1 MRLNE
6 HVYRVAVTFKMTER
20 VEQWICITFCVKR
33 EHCLCGKYF
42 DDAEGRSY
50 GQQVIASFITTVHLL
65 VHHVLYRVFRWNI
78 KSPRWLPRFGALRLL
93 AFPKT
98 KITFERDF
106 RPSIRFRK
114 MWWDR
119 YSSPN
124 CWWRLGELCEVPRA
138 YLEENWGVIDLCTV
152 FIVSL
157 SINVHFSYFV
167 AGSYLDRPHGLMG
180 NTRRYRRRKNTGK
193 RTIDGN
199 MLGGKKH
206 LVWHTGLF
214 LVFGCCCC

>member
-20 VEQWICITFCVKR
+20 VEQWIRITFCVKL

-65 VHHVLYRVFRWNI
+65 VHHVLCRVFRWNI

-106 RPSIRFRK
+106 RLLMRFRK
-114 MWWDR
+114 IQWGSWW
-119 YSSPN
+119 
-124 CWWRLGELCEVPRA
+124 WLGELCEVPRCPLWRGLRCHCPM
-138 YLEENWGVIDLCTV
+138 YNVLI
-152 FIVSL
+152 SS
-157 SINVHFSYFV
+157 SINVSIFHIIWRDTFWTDLVHTYFGIKLMDI
-167 AGSYLDRPHGLMG
+167 AGKQRGWEFDSWII
-180 NTRRYRRRKNTGK
+180 RK
-193 RTIDGN
+193 
-199 MLGGKKH
+199 
-206 LVWHTGLF
+206 
-214 LVFGCCCC
+214 